1 MSFARKD
8 NVASSII
15 YCYAFITGD
24 DLKKGKCN
32 NDNLKEI
39 FMDDSE
45 FYTCHHLILD
55 ALADLK
61 TPRFKD
67 ACIFEYCNKALE
79 RVSIRNARVRIF
91 GEPSVPIPQA
101 ALIKFVR
108 RIPTL
113 RWFRSDLSKEHII
126 MLKTERPDIELLN

>member
-79 RVSIRNARVRIF
+79 RVSIRNAKSPYFWGTIGSNPTGGFDQVR
-91 GEPSVPIPQA
+91 SQNSHLALVP
-101 ALIKFVR
+101 K
-108 RIPTL
+108 
-113 RWFRSDLSKEHII
+113 
-126 MLKTERPDIELLN
+126 